1 MPAILDA
8 LTAIDRIDRQIW
20 IWRDYQIVYSIKGT
34 GRPVL
39 LIHGF
44 GASIGHWR
52 KNIDALVDGGYRV
65 YVLDLLGFG
74 ASTKAPIEYN
84 MQLWAE
90 LIADFSDAHIQEP
103 AFLVGNSI
111 GGLIALTTL
120 ANRPELCAGAILIN
134 CAGGLTHQS
143 TDFNWLMSQ
152 VMTIFMNVVRSPAF
166 GPLIFD
172 RIRSKGNIRKSLKQV
187 YFRQEA
193 ITEELVEMLYQPSCD
208 PGAQKVFAAIISAS
222 PGTKPR
228 DLLQSLDCPLLVIWG
243 EKDPWTPVKGIETFR
258 SLQQQGKPVEL
269 FTIPQGGHCPH
280 DEYPEVVNPAI
291 LNWLNKF

>member
-1 MPAILDA
+1 MPAILEA
-8 LTAIDRIDRQIW
+8 LTAIDQIDRQIW
-20 IWRDYQIVYSIKGT
+20 TWRGYQIVYSIKGV

-52 KNIDALVDGGYRV
+52 KNIGDLVAGGYQV
-65 YVLDLLGFG
+65 FALDLLGFG

-90 LIADFSDAHIQEP
+90 LVADFSDAHIQEP

-120 ANRPELCAGAILIN
+120 ANRPDICAGAILIN
-134 CAGGLTHQS
+134 CAGGLTHQPS
-143 TDFNWLMSQ
+143 DFNWFLSQ

-172 RIRSKGNIRKSLKQV
+172 QIRSKGNIRKSLKQV
-187 YFRQEA
+187 YFRTEA

-208 PGAQKVFAAIISAS
+208 PGAQKVFAAIISAA

-228 DLLQSLDCPLLVIWG
+228 DLLKSIDCPLLVIWG

-269 FTIPQGGHCPH
+269 FTIPGGGHCPH

-291 LNWLNKF
+291 LNWLSKF